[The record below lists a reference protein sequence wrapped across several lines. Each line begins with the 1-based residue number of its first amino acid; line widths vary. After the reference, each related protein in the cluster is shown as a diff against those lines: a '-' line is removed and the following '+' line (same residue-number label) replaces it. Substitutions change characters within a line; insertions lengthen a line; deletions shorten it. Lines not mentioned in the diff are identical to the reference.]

1 MICLL
6 LLVNFIGSMEAY
18 HPDDSGSSSS
28 EENSF
33 NDENHY
39 EPALLDMTEHFFSTW
54 EESQVFIYENTAS
67 LMKSLQPWEKINP
80 YPDCFGTLLTSKR
93 VLTTASCFMNV
104 KEIRNV
110 YNIKKEGNWIS
121 QKVTNWFNDK
131 YVDPSKFIVAL
142 VYYYQRI

>member
-6 LLVNFIGSMEAY
+6 LLVNFIASMEAY

-54 EESQVFIYENTAS
+54 EESQVFIYETTGP
-67 LMKSLQPWEKINP
+67 LINFHT

-110 YNIKKEGNWIS
+110 YKLSLIHI
-121 QKVTNWFNDK
+121 
-131 YVDPSKFIVAL
+131 
-142 VYYYQRI
+142 